1 MPGSHPRL
9 SRLLPFSSC
18 LPLSHSVRGSVRL
31 FPFCLLACLLF
42 LPPPPPDC
50 ISSRSYIQP
59 TSLAHLTDGSYGS
72 ITPLHSGVTSLL
84 LHKLSLLLLAA
95 DTEISC
101 CFIWSL
107 FSPSLGYIFR
117 FPFRG
122 PGEAQAEVSRP
133 PNPICPSHGSPPSF
147 PRMSPVLQLLATHSR
162 LGLERTAS
170 TAKSSRS
177 SWV

>member
-1 MPGSHPRL
+1 M
-9 SRLLPFSSC
+9 
-18 LPLSHSVRGSVRL
+18 
-31 FPFCLLACLLF
+31 LACFFFPLN
-42 LPPPPPDC
+42 C

-72 ITPLHSGVTSLL
+72 ITPSTLGFTSHL
-84 LHKLSLLLLAA
+84 LHKLSLLLLVV

-107 FSPSLGYIFR
+107 FPLYSRIYCHFLNFFS
-117 FPFRG
+117 FRG

-133 PNPICPSHGSPPSF
+133 PNAICPSHGSPPSF

-162 LGLERTAS
+162 RGLERTAS

-177 SWV
+177 SCLLIIWPSPTYVSFLNTCNFLSSQITDVPDTI